1 MLRIVALVA
10 GLLAGVG
17 FASAHGL
24 SGPDAAEVL
33 GRVLGPDA
41 GVSATV
47 EVTTSNPRDPGPRTS
62 EWRYYYRNGQTRI
75 EPILTKDTGVSRE
88 SLDEMSRAGTD
99 VRAVLLRPDGRYVLY
114 PKVRAY
120 HPQPMP
126 SQDQGGLLLRGPEG
140 AKPVEVGRETVHGH
154 PCRKYEV
161 QPVNSDVDVTFTK
174 WEADD
179 MNGFPVQVAVHHA
192 DDVMTFFFRELD
204 RKPPDASLFELP
216 ADYKRY
222 ESFKDFDDSL
232 KQAAH

>member
-1 MLRIVALVA
+1 
-10 GLLAGVG
+10 
-17 FASAHGL
+17 
-24 SGPDAAEVL
+24 VL

-75 EPILTKDTGVSRE
+75 EPILTRDTGVSRE

-99 VRAVLLRPDGRYVLY
+99 VRAVLLRARRAVRPLSEGPRLSPAANPVSGPGRASSS
-114 PKVRAY
+114 R
-120 HPQPMP
+120 
-126 SQDQGGLLLRGPEG
+126 SEG